1 MRQKS
6 ARITYAELVLVC
18 SMRGSNADA
27 YILPPDRKKFMV
39 SLSKEEDAMLD
50 NVYLGYPVAISNKV
64 NLVKVFPDGSFLVSE
79 EEVERVIPKDKPKE
93 LLSAQKTQASTK
105 PIILSKEDKS
115 KDARIEELETILDIK
130 KNSNVEIY
138 DITPKKSDS
147 KSKHSSVAIC
157 LLSDVHIE
165 EVVAKETV
173 IGLNEFNPEIA
184 KSRLDAFFTNSAKL
198 ISHDQRSYDIKEVVL
213 GCLGDIIGNW
223 IHDELMQTNSM
234 SPLAAISFAKSSILS
249 GLKYWNDTLDV
260 EKITFIGVVGNH
272 GRTTKKSQFANATD
286 VSMEYF
292 MYKDIEEMAR
302 VLGLHKINFII
313 PKSEMAIITIFDK
326 RLLFTHG
333 TNIKYGGGIGG
344 LVVPV
349 TKFFLRLSKTL
360 RIDMMFIGHFHQ
372 MTWNKMFCTNGSVKG
387 FDTYAFGK
395 GLDFELPQQT
405 KLVLHEKYGFT
416 SYTPIYL
423 E

>member
-18 SMRGSNADA
+18 SMRGIDANA
-27 YILPPDRKKFMV
+27 YILQPDRRKFLV
-39 SLSKEEDAMLD
+39 SLSKDEDAMLD
-50 NVYLGYPVAISNKV
+50 RIYLGHPIVVSSDIK
-64 NLVKVFPDGSFLVSE
+64 LVKVLPDGSFLVSE
-79 EEVERVIPKDKPKE
+79 KEVERVVPKDKPKE
-93 LLSAQKTQASTK
+93 LLRANKVVSATK
-105 PIILSKEDKS
+105 SNIVSKADES

-138 DITPKKSDS
+138 DITPKKYES

-198 ISHDQRSYDIKEVVL
+198 ISHDQRSYDINEVVL

-249 GLKYWNDTLDV
+249 GLKYWHDTLDV

-313 PKSEMAIITIFDK
+313 PKSEMAIVTIFDK

-387 FDTYAFGK
+387 FDGFAFGK

>member
-18 SMRGSNADA
+18 SIRGSNADA
-27 YILPPDRKKFMV
+27 YILPPDRKKFLV

-50 NVYLGYPVAISNKV
+50 KVYLGHPVAICNDV
-64 NLVKVFPDGSFLVSE
+64 NLIKVLPDGGFLISE
-79 EEVERVIPKDKPKE
+79 NDIERIVPKDKPKSNNVAYKKE
-93 LLSAQKTQASTK
+93 NPQKHTT
-105 PIILSKEDKS
+105 PSKEDKS
-115 KDARIEELETILDIK
+115 KDARIQELETILDIK
-130 KNSNVEIY
+130 QNSNVEIY
-138 DITPKKSDS
+138 DITPKKSDG

-184 KSRLDAFFTNSAKL
+184 KARLDAFFTNSAKL
-198 ISHDQRSYDIKEVVL
+198 ISHDQRSYEINEVII

-234 SPLAAISFAKSSILS
+234 SPLAAISFAKSCILS
-249 GLKYWNDTLDV
+249 GLKYWHDTLDV
-260 EKITFIGVVGNH
+260 DKITFIGVVGNH

-302 VLGLHKINFII
+302 VLGLDKINFII
-313 PKSEMAIITIFDK
+313 PKSEMAIVTIFDK

-395 GLDFELPQQT
+395 GLDYEAPQQT

>member
-1 MRQKS
+1 MIRK
-6 ARITYAELVLVC
+6 RVTYAELCLIC
-18 SMRGSNADA
+18 LIRGTDPNS
-27 YILPPDRKKFMV
+27 YELQSGRKKYRA
-39 SLSKEEDAMLD
+39 SLSNDENSIITGKHGIVELADGKSMNVHFEDNED
-50 NVYLGYPVAISNKV
+50 ISVYFNGSYKTFPRDKF
-64 NLVKVFPDGSFLVSE
+64 VF
-79 EEVERVIPKDKPKE
+79 VESKKQEIKATV
-93 LLSAQKTQASTK
+93 T
-105 PIILSKEDKS
+105 KEDKS

-249 GLKYWNDTLDV
+249 GLKYWHDTLDV

-302 VLGLHKINFII
+302 LLGLHKINFII
-313 PKSEMAIITIFDK
+313 PKSEMAIVTIFDK